1 MAWGDRRPPR
11 SGHCTRRIVDGQH
24 KEVSRRGRLLAA
36 PQRLHTVTTERS
48 SQRFGC
54 FPHRKTNYTETSGDI
69 RNFFVSYLTHI
80 LKLTQI
86 RDKPRSNTLMGNF
99 PCERICRR
107 ASRFLQ
113 SRPVRPLLVI
123 NTSHP
128 QRFDCY
134 RMTLPEKHPC
144 AGPFQRLSWPSFLS
158 DARICS
164 AVRAPPSSAT
174 RDGR

>member
-1 MAWGDRRPPR
+1 MALMLQPCWRSDASVTLSSGCKCSYLVPICVHYPWCGCCTSDLRPP
-11 SGHCTRRIVDGQH
+11 
-24 KEVSRRGRLLAA
+24 
-36 PQRLHTVTTERS
+36 
-48 SQRFGC
+48 
-54 FPHRKTNYTETSGDI
+54 TETSGDI

-99 PCERICRR
+99 PCERICRPCQP
-107 ASRFLQ
+107 FLQ
-113 SRPVRPLLVI
+113 SRPVCPSLAI
-123 NTSHP
+123 NTSHL
-128 QRFDCY
+128 QRFGCY